1 MVRRIYD
8 MEPYRRK
15 IMEASLEWMPQHSS
29 LSKRL
34 NQHSSLSKRLNQH
47 SSLSKRLNYLGFKSC
62 RYTNDYWEIDEV
74 EFTWFVLR
82 FS

>member
-1 MVRRIYD
+1 MVRIYD
-8 MEPYRRK
+8 MGPYYGK
-15 IMEASLEWMPQHSS
+15 ILTALTYEELMGISS
-29 LSKRL
+29 VQERIR
-34 NQHSSLSKRLNQH
+34 H
-47 SSLSKRLNYLGFKSC
+47 LGFKSC

>member
-8 MEPYRRK
+8 MGPYYGK
-15 IMEASLEWMPQHSS
+15 ILTALTYEELMNIHSVQE
-29 LSKRL
+29 RIR
-34 NQHSSLSKRLNQH
+34 H
-47 SSLSKRLNYLGFKSC
+47 LGFKSC